1 MVLYYVKIKSYPSSL
16 SDEGLSIDWIED
28 FYEIKNANLL
38 KVVKVIK
45 LAISLKNEYRYK
57 ILNKKF
63 IIAAPTTALQYSY
76 YIYKNK
82 ISL

>member
-1 MVLYYVKIKSYPSSL
+1 MVSYYVKIKSYPSSL

-45 LAISLKNEYRYK
+45 LTISLKMS
-57 ILNKKF
+57 IDIKF
-63 IIAAPTTALQYSY
+63 WIRNL
-76 YIYKNK
+76 
-82 ISL
+82 L